1 MEPLMEITENEILDA
16 LRAMDAARTGDEGF
30 TARDAAKV
38 LGVGKRQ
45 AQYRLRDLI
54 DCGTVKAVMLVRQ
67 DPWGRTSRVP
77 GYQFVTSVKPKRR

>member
-1 MEPLMEITENEILDA
+1 MEITESEILTA

-54 DCGTVKAVMLVRQ
+54 DCGKVKAVMLVRQ

-77 GYQFVTSVKPKRR
+77 GYQFAKTAKKR

>member
-1 MEPLMEITENEILDA
+1 MQITEAEILDA
-16 LRAMDAARTGDEGF
+16 LRSMDAARTGDEGF

-54 DCGTVKAVMLVRQ
+54 DCGKVKAVMLVRR
-67 DPWGRTSRVP
+67 DPWGRSSRVP
-77 GYQFVTSVKPKRR
+77 GYQFVKHAKKK